1 MKIKAENYLK
11 RIDWAFSHV
20 FLYLATIVFSK
31 MYCSRT
37 LLLLVGWI
45 KEGNL
50 PGKLLNL

>member
-11 RIDWAFSHV
+11 RTDWAFSHV
-20 FLYLATIVFSK
+20 FLYLVTIVFFEDALFA
-31 MYCSRT
+31 YT
-37 LLLLVGWI
+37 IVVGGWI